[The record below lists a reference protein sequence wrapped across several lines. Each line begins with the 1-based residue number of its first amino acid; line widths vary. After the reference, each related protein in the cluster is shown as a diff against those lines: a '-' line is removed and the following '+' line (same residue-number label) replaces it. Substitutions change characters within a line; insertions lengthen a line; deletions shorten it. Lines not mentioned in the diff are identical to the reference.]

1 MFKFKLVVALLFV
14 NMIANAADYYVN
26 SNSSF
31 PEPLVVTK
39 VYMGDKM
46 LEQKYVYP
54 EKCYT
59 PKKSFNLKK
68 QIESDMTMCF
78 TSSIQ
83 VEKKCCLGNWVR
95 TIEKGGTMCG
105 DGIPSKYLKGRMSF
119 QPMDYYSSV
128 SGDGSIKEKTSYH
141 SIKSKKGKVTIYQ
154 EPAGAKMIKMT
165 DAEFNEAFKKT
176 ENYWN
181 VYLAFEKGDQFCKT
195 KEEMRFNNYYGVSAN
210 LSKRLP
216 HEIKNGRISSV
227 SVSPS
232 ADDFKITVNHSKG
245 SSSWNFTK
253 EEFSNYFDETSKIVE
268 VKSGIQRTI
277 EYAGKNGNLVKFV
290 YSEFMDNLARDAFTR
305 EFSIDLNEDNVVAF
319 KGAVL
324 EIIKATNSTIEYKVI
339 RNFPVEI

>member
-59 PKKSFNLKK
+59 PKKSFNLKE
-68 QIESDMTMCF
+68 QIESDMSLCY

-83 VEKKCCLGNWVR
+83 IEKKCCLGNWTR
-95 TIEKGGTMCG
+95 IIEKGGTMCG
-105 DGIPSKYLKGRMSF
+105 TADGWMKPV
-119 QPMDYYSSV
+119 DYYSV
-128 SGDGSIKEKTSYH
+128 VGAKKNEGIK
-141 SIKSKKGKVTIYQ
+141 KKHNNSLKFKNGKVTIYQ
-154 EPAGAKMIKMT
+154 EPAGAKLIKMT

-195 KEEMRFNNYYGVSAN
+195 KEEMRSNNYYGVSAN

-216 HEIKNGRISSV
+216 HQIKNGRISSV

-232 ADDFKITVNHSKG
+232 ADDFKITANHSRG
-245 SSSWNFTK
+245 GSSWNFTK